1 MSLSLDLNK
10 PLGRAGLLLAAVV
23 AAAVTYAAAHF
34 SFQYM
39 THTLPHGGLE
49 KKKAAL
55 VEKTS
60 SAAFAKAK
68 AAAKGKA
75 FDEQAAKAQAAAAA
89 AEELKK
95 KEAELHHE
103 AEAIWGPFSIFLLI
117 LSAVLGAG
125 LLSVYVQRR
134 ANDAG
139 MEGLWLIP
147 NHLGAWAIGAFIAF
161 VPYLLE
167 LGAIKAWAPAP
178 IIGLLL
184 LLPVLFAGSG
194 HGACGCGHDHG
205 HGHDHDHGHGH
216 DHAH

>member
-10 PLGRAGLLLAAVV
+10 PLGRAGLLAAALVAAV
-23 AAAVTYAAAHF
+23 VTYAAAHL
-34 SFQYM
+34 SYHYM
-39 THTLPHGGLE
+39 TETLPHQGLE

-55 VEKTS
+55 VEKAS
-60 SAAFAKAK
+60 SAAFGKAK

-75 FDEQAAKAQAAAAA
+75 FDAQAAKAQADAAAA
-89 AEELKK
+89 DELKK

-103 AEAIWGPFSIFLLI
+103 AEATWGPFAIFLLI

-139 MEGLWLIP
+139 MTGLWLFG
-147 NHLGAWAIGAFIAF
+147 NHLGSWAVGCFIAF
-161 VPYLLE
+161 IPYLRE
-167 LGAIKAWAPAP
+167 VGALKAWALVP
-178 IIGLLL
+178 ILGVLL
-184 LLPVLFAGSG
+184 LLPVLLAEGG
-194 HGACGCGHDHG
+194 HAHD

-216 DHAH
+216 AH